1 MWSRLPKSAQLFTT
15 KLVRS
20 QSNLPT
26 PTTPLTPPIESSRYA
41 HPGTVQ
47 PSPRPSVCEL
57 LDASTHDIT
66 AHHVFPG
73 PYAPRPP
80 PVRSSAHGCPQIR
93 VQRRIQGRRRRQGV
107 RLQGL
112 QLRLR
117 ICLQGSAGSLQG
129 HLGRWPRHLG
139 RCQGRRQ
146 LPEQGR
152 WPDRKTGRFRG
163 EYVQTPSIPQ
173 LLALGPTVLYRSRP
187 SSWNPHEN
195 EWRLTDKLQSKS
207 PRWSTTPRSVLSSPR
222 SCSATRRCLLRK
234 S

>member
-1 MWSRLPKSAQLFTT
+1 MLAVRTLQIDRASPWVTFFPDASGAPDWSMTLHVEPAAEKCSTFYHEAREIPIQPPDADDSSHSAHRIQSL
-15 KLVRS
+15 RS
-20 QSNLPT
+20 PRHRSAL
-26 PTTPLTPPIESSRYA
+26 
-41 HPGTVQ
+41 
-47 PSPRPSVCEL
+47 PRPSVCEL

-173 LLALGPTVLYRSRP
+173 LLALGPTVLSQSRP
-187 SSWNPHEN
+187 SSWKSREN
-195 EWRLTDKLQSKS
+195 E
-207 PRWSTTPRSVLSSPR
+207 
-222 SCSATRRCLLRK
+222 
-234 S
+234 